1 MRLSPPS
8 VVVFYSNADAGKRLI
23 NVHYIH
29 MWLLSPNIFHFSL
42 PNTTLI
48 SLRNHHLLHV
58 LCQLNV
64 CVRSKPLMDVVF
76 HYHLLDV
83 ILLFLTC
90 FQPLILFSAI
100 RQGVIVFVKL
110 IILDSDLALQALGLC
125 SDPRK

>member
-8 VVVFYSNADAGKRLI
+8 FVVFYSNADAGKRLI

-29 MWLLSPNIFHFSL
+29 MWLLCPNIFHFSL

-64 CVRSKPLMDVVF
+64 CVRSKPLMDGFPLSSLGRDPFV
-76 HYHLLDV
+76 
-83 ILLFLTC
+83 LTC